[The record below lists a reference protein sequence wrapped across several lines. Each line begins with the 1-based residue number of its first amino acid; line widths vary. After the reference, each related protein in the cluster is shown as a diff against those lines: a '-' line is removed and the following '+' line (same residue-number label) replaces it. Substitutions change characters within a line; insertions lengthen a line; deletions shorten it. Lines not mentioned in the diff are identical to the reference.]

1 MVKVLLAD
9 DSKVM
14 RQAVKSFLENRPE
27 ILLVGEA
34 ETFAEAVQKTE
45 LLQPD
50 VVVLDLHLPES
61 DAPINLKSALHGSNT
76 LAITFGVDDEARALA
91 NRLGIEVLL
100 DKSNLTDELIPSI
113 LALHRTI
120 RA

>member
-9 DSKVM
+9 DSEVM
-14 RQAVKSFLENRPE
+14 RKAIKSFLEERPE

-34 ETFAEAVQKTE
+34 ETFAEAVQKIE
-45 LLQPD
+45 LLHPD
-50 VVVLDLHLPES
+50 VVVLDLHLPKS
-61 DAPINLKSALHGSNT
+61 DAPINLKFALNGSNA

-91 NRLGIEVLL
+91 DSLGVEVLL
-100 DKSNLTDELIPSI
+100 DKVNLTDELIPSI